1 MAEQGITDQTVLTVD
16 FSKVSITVK
25 IQGQSKKLEVDPD
38 DKIST
43 IRDKLTE
50 LGYQAGFKLVGSG
63 QNLNLD
69 KTIKASGIKNGSVI
83 VADYNEI
90 TIKYKILGKTAS
102 VKVDPDNSVSTIKDA
117 IKSKE
122 GITTDAFKLKL
133 GE

>member
-16 FSKVSITVK
+16 FSKGSVTVK
-25 IQGQSKKLEVDPD
+25 IQGQSKKWEVDPD

-50 LGYQAGFKLVGSG
+50 MGYQAGFKLVASG

-69 KTIKASGIKNGSVI
+69 KTIKSAGIKSGAVI

-90 TIKYKILGKTAS
+90 TIKYKILGKTDS
-102 VKVDPDNSVSTIKDA
+102 VKVDPDNAVSTIKDA

-122 GITTDAFKLKL
+122 DITTDAFKLKL

>member
-50 LGYQAGFKLVGSG
+50 MGYQAGFKLVASG

-69 KTIKASGIKNGSVI
+69 KTIKSAGIKSGAVI

-102 VKVDPDNSVSTIKDA
+102 VKVDPDNAVSTIKDA

-122 GITTDAFKLKL
+122 DITTDGFKLKL